1 MDLAEKST
9 RMHGIIGVMAAAVA
23 KEVSLR
29 HPVQS
34 MAAALAHTASCCQT

>member
-1 MDLAEKST
+1 MCDLAEKST
-9 RMHGIIGVMAAAVA
+9 RMHVIIGVMAAAVA

-34 MAAALAHTASCCQT
+34 MAALAHTSCCQT